1 VLLFFIVEV
10 IIGRD
15 NPRTMQQS
23 GISTGEVDK
32 TPIAFHA
39 AVWGIGDAID
49 GGNAGQSGSYEERF

>member
-1 VLLFFIVEV
+1 
-10 IIGRD
+10 
-15 NPRTMQQS
+15 MQQS